1 MSGQDKVNIWI
12 NPPVFDHANQ
22 KEIHGYH
29 HPYLAFEQNFPVE
42 RLVIFSWFLLVE
54 ISRKS
59 LPLAIFRQE
68 LS

>member
-12 NPPVFDHANQ
+12 NTPIFDHANQ
-22 KEIHGYH
+22 QKIHGYH
-29 HPYLAFEQNFPVE
+29 HPYLAFEQNFPVK

-59 LPLAIFRQE
+59 LLLAIFRQ
-68 LS
+68 